1 MDSGVLF
8 IIIVA
13 GVAIGEYLAQ
23 FLLYKTSHIWAEQD
37 QSGE

>member
-1 MDSGVLF
+1 MDNSSLF

-23 FLLYKTSHIWAEQD
+23 IMLHKTAHFWVDQD
-37 QSGE
+37 DDE